1 MLPSILYRILD
12 LQPFLK
18 TSHSKTFSFLGFHL
32 TGSEDPERC
41 ATLGFGD
48 SGGSE
53 EYVIPCIQ
61 DTFQLLYV
69 SVLLVFNQ
77 IQLSPLRTPSI
88 VRKSR

>member
-1 MLPSILYRILD
+1 MLLPSFLYRILD
-12 LQPFLK
+12 LIKAIFDLK
-18 TSHSKTFSFLGFHL
+18 SSHSKTFSFLGFHL

-77 IQLSPLRTPSI
+77 IQLSPLTALP
-88 VRKSR
+88 

>member
-1 MLPSILYRILD
+1 MLLPSFLYRILD
-12 LQPFLK
+12 LIKAIFDLK
-18 TSHSKTFSFLGFHL
+18 SSHSKTFSFLGFHL

-61 DTFQLLYV
+61 DTFQLLCV
-69 SVLLVFNQ
+69 LVLLVFNQ
-77 IQLSPLRTPSI
+77 IQLSPLI
-88 VRKSR
+88 ALH